1 MEAVKN
7 QRNRMGGAELLA
19 SIGGGKAAL
28 AFLDPQYRGVL
39 DKLKYG
45 NEGKRQIGRAALKQ
59 MSDSDIAVFV
69 EEIERALKPSG
80 HLCLWVD
87 KFTVVEG
94 RHLRWL
100 RRASK
105 LRRVDMISWRKTRP
119 GMGRRARCFTE
130 FMIVLQKEPTR
141 AAGVWRDK
149 SMDDCWIE
157 GADREAHVHAK
168 PIGLTM
174 RMIKS
179 VTRPRDLVIDPC
191 AGGYGVL
198 DACLATGRTF
208 LGCDLVE

>member
-7 QRNRMGGAELLA
+7 QRNRMGGAALLA
-19 SIGGGKAAL
+19 SLGDGKVAL

-59 MSDSDIAVFV
+59 MTDGDIAVFV
-69 EEIERALKPSG
+69 EEIERVLKPSG

-141 AAGVWRDK
+141 AAGVWRDRGIPD
-149 SMDDCWIE
+149 SWPE
-157 GADREAHVHAK
+157 AVDRDIHTHSK
-168 PIGLTM
+168 PVALTL
-174 RMIKS
+174 RLIRA
-179 VTRPRDLVIDPC
+179 VTKPGDLVVDPC

-198 DACLATGRTF
+198 EACRASNRQFIG
-208 LGCDLVE
+208 GDLV